1 MTMSGNSPGHPT
13 AGPPSSTARP
23 SRKGTRTSSG
33 DESEPTTSSS
43 APDLCSV
50 WYRLEAGRPRRLLSL
65 GEVTWGQLMTPQHT
79 ARLARARDLLA
90 DSFDVSDCT
99 LAFYSA
105 AGFS

>member
-1 MTMSGNSPGHPT
+1 
-13 AGPPSSTARP
+13 
-23 SRKGTRTSSG
+23 
-33 DESEPTTSSS
+33 
-43 APDLCSV
+43 V

-79 ARLARARDLLA
+79 ARLARARDPLA

-105 AGFS
+105 AGFSADLRAAAGPGLTLVSSADLYRR